1 MPARSS
7 IAPSGDRD
15 PSSRREAARSQR
27 RRCRKKGLLE
37 ENHSFRRGSWYLW
50 RDIKRMRTYQNFI
63 GGEWAAARSGS
74 TFQTLNPADTREAV
88 AQYPLGNREDAA
100 AAIEAA
106 RKAFPAWAATTPVAR
121 GRILSKASQILESRR
136 AELAELLTREEGKTL
151 AESTGEVQRAIDIFR
166 FFGGLSYTLGG
177 QTIPHDLPQNL
188 LYTVRQPLGVVALIT
203 PWNFPVAIP
212 AWKLAPA
219 LVSGNAVVLKPAS
232 QAPAMSLELARALAE
247 AGLPKGVLNVVIGE
261 GRTVGQELAE
271 NPAVVALSFTGSHSV
286 GNGIYQQ
293 LARRMARAQMEM
305 GGKNPT
311 IVLADADL
319 DLAATLVVRAGFGL
333 TGQACT
339 ATSRAIVERKVLEP
353 FTERLVAR
361 AKALKVGNGLTPG
374 IEMGPAVS
382 RAQLEGNLGYVDIA
396 VNEGARLVCGGQRLT
411 DGDFAHGWFMQPTVL
426 ADVKPGT
433 RIACEEVFGPVIAV
447 IAVEDFEDALRVANG
462 VDVGLSAS
470 VVTRD
475 LKKAMLYAE
484 RIEAGV
490 VKVNQI
496 STGLALQAPFGGVKK
511 SSTDSFKEQGAGAV
525 DFYTKIKTVYLD
537 YSV

>member
-1 MPARSS
+1 
-7 IAPSGDRD
+7 
-15 PSSRREAARSQR
+15 
-27 RRCRKKGLLE
+27 
-37 ENHSFRRGSWYLW
+37 
-50 RDIKRMRTYQNFI
+50 MRTYQNFI
-63 GGEWAAARSGS
+63 GGEWTPARSGQ
-74 TFQTLNPADTREAV
+74 TYQTLNPADTREAV
-88 AQYPLGNREDAA
+88 AQYPLSGREDAR

-106 RKAFPAWAATTPVAR
+106 TKAYPAWAATTSVAR

-136 AELAELLTREEGKTL
+136 TELAELLTREEGKTL

-271 NPAVVALSFTGSHSV
+271 NPAVVALSFTGSHAV

-319 DLAATLVVRAGFGL
+319 DLAATLVVKAGFGL

-353 FTERLVAR
+353 FIERLVAK
-361 AKALKVGNGLTPG
+361 AKALKVGNGLTSG
-374 IEMGPAVS
+374 IDMGPAVS
-382 RAQLEGNLGYVDIA
+382 RAQLEGNLEYVDIA
-396 VNEGARLVCGGQRLT
+396 VKEGAKLLCGGQRLT

-426 ADVKPGT
+426 TDVKPCT
-433 RIACEEVFGPVIAV
+433 RIACEEVFGPVVAV
-447 IAVEDFEDALRVANG
+447 IAAEDFDDAIRIANG

-475 LKKAMLYAE
+475 FKKAMLYAE

-537 YSV
+537 YSA